1 MDGGEAEKEGG
12 KKESKSL
19 PVLADSQSIT
29 RKEERKR
36 MCGND
41 AREREMMFDGKRI
54 KDRSIER
61 SGILG
66 CQTDTMIMP
75 RCRPSIG
82 FGPFV
87 PFPLA

>member
-1 MDGGEAEKEGG
+1 MDGEAEREGG

-41 AREREMMFDGKRI
+41 AREMMFDGKRI

-66 CQTDTMIMP
+66 CQTDTIHNAAMMP
-75 RCRPSIG
+75 PEHG

>member
-1 MDGGEAEKEGG
+1 MDGEAEKEGR

-66 CQTDTMIMP
+66 CQTDTIHNAAMP
-75 RCRPSIG
+75 PKHG
-82 FGPFV
+82 FSPFV